1 MLLKIETDEESDSG
15 DSSLT
20 MGSEEDEVD
29 DDDHH
34 HLLTESNSDVAFLGL
49 KNLHFNYNLYLQI
62 MLI

>member
-1 MLLKIETDEESDSG
+1 MLKIVTDEESDSG

-29 DDDHH
+29 DDHRH
-34 HLLTESNSDVAFLGL
+34 HLLTESNSDMAFYGL
-49 KNLHFNYNLYLQI
+49 KNFTFQLHLYLQI